1 MLRPRQSS
9 QIDLA
14 DLLGHL
20 PEDYLVVPLR
30 SAWFVVG
37 TPGTYVVSDGASH
50 DDGEIGRLAGQL
62 RATLAQHLTW
72 VPFVHALL
80 ISEDLR
86 AIPQATV
93 VPRDLLLGV
102 LTEDRRSLDEDT
114 MRRIG
119 ELVGRGII
127 AQVSPPVEEA
137 DAAAARMPP
146 CDPSP
151 LLQVPISSSTSSEE
165 TALPP
170 SSPTPP
176 GSTDGSGSPSPPG

>member
-1 MLRPRQSS
+1 VLRPRQSS

-30 SAWFVVG
+30 SAYFVVG
-37 TPGTYVVSDGASH
+37 SPGTYVVGDDPSH

-62 RATLAQHLTW
+62 RAALAQHLTW

-80 ISEDLR
+80 ISDDLR

-102 LTEDRRSLDEDT
+102 LTEGRRSLDEDT

-127 AQVSPPVEEA
+127 ARVAPPVE
-137 DAAAARMPP
+137 DGDAAARMPP

-151 LLQVPISSSTSSEE
+151 LPQEPSSSSTSSEDTE
-165 TALPP
+165 PPP

-176 GSTDGSGSPSPPG
+176 GSTDGSGSPSPPA

>member
-1 MLRPRQSS
+1 VLRPRQSS
-9 QIDLA
+9 RTDLA

-37 TPGTYVVSDGASH
+37 TPGTYVVGDGASH
-50 DDGEIGRLAGQL
+50 DDSEVGRLAGQL
-62 RATLAQHLTW
+62 RAALAQHLTW

-80 ISEDLR
+80 ISDDLR
-86 AIPQATV
+86 AIPHATV

-102 LTEDRRSLDEDT
+102 LTEGRRSLDDDT

-127 AQVSPPVEEA
+127 ARVAPVE
-137 DAAAARMPP
+137 DAEAAARMPP

-151 LLQVPISSSTSSEE
+151 LPPEPTSSSTSSEDQV
-165 TALPP
+165 LPP

-176 GSTDGSGSPSPPG
+176 GSTDGSGNPSPPD

>member
-9 QIDLA
+9 ETDLA
-14 DLLGHL
+14 VLLGHL

-37 TPGTYVVSDGASH
+37 TPGTYVVGDDSSNDDGAV
-50 DDGEIGRLAGQL
+50 GRLAGQL
-62 RATLAQHLTW
+62 RAALAQHLTW

-80 ISEDLR
+80 ISDELR
-86 AIPQATV
+86 PIPQATV
-93 VPRDLLLGV
+93 VPPDMLLGV
-102 LTEDRRSLDEDT
+102 LTEGRRSLDEDT

-119 ELVGRGII
+119 ELIGRGII
-127 AQVSPPVEEA
+127 ARVAPPVE
-137 DAAAARMPP
+137 DGGGAARIPP

-151 LLQVPISSSTSSEE
+151 LLQEPTSSSTSSE
-165 TALPP
+165 ALVAPP

-176 GSTDGSGSPSPPG
+176 DSTDGSGNPSPPD